1 MHIDL
6 RFTSELNIPPAQVWQ
21 WITDV
26 QLLREEMAPWL
37 WMSVP
42 KGLNSLADVQVEP
55 GQVLFTSWLWLFG
68 FLPLGT
74 SRLTL
79 LTMEPGLG
87 FVEQSPMTGMRLW
100 RHERRLEDLPGG
112 TRITDTLRVEA
123 LLPAF
128 IVRPFLTLFF
138 RSRHRALRSR
148 AARLSS

>member
-1 MHIDL
+1 MPLDL
-6 RFTSELNIPPAQVWQ
+6 RFSAELNIPSTQAWQ

-55 GQVLFTSWLWLFG
+55 GQALFTSWLWLFG

-79 LTMEPGLG
+79 LTLEPGRG
-87 FVEQSPMTGMRLW
+87 FVEQSPMSGMRLW
-100 RHERRLEDLPGG
+100 RHERRLEVLTGG
-112 TRITDTLRVEA
+112 TRITDTLHVEP

-148 AARLSS
+148 AARLGR